1 MYLIE
6 FILAGSRYS
15 ISVAINLVMLIIILV
30 AIMTEAHTIIHDV
43 SV

>member
-6 FILAGSRYS
+6 FILAASQYS
-15 ISVAINLVMLIIILV
+15 ISVAINLVMLVIILA
-30 AIMTEAHTIIHDV
+30 AIMTEAYTIIRDV